1 MAPPKTKRRSR
12 KARAARRAA
21 AAPPPGGTP
30 ASGAELAPARSAAP
44 GEPAAPAGSGSRGQP
59 KVAPRVSPKAKS
71 TAGTRRQLR
80 EERERQAA
88 RDAALADRR
97 LGTYGERPSSI
108 FDPVPVSELAILL
121 GLIAVV
127 IGLINQ
133 GGPALT
139 VGAIVCGLGV
149 LEFTAR
155 EHFSG
160 YRSHATLLAAFPA
173 VLVEVLLALFVGV
186 PTRRILLLAPVVPV
200 FGFSFWLL
208 HRAFQSARHARVAR
222 PPAS

>member
-1 MAPPKTKRRSR
+1 
-12 KARAARRAA
+12 
-21 AAPPPGGTP
+21 
-30 ASGAELAPARSAAP
+30 
-44 GEPAAPAGSGSRGQP
+44 
-59 KVAPRVSPKAKS
+59 
-71 TAGTRRQLR
+71 
-80 EERERQAA
+80 
-88 RDAALADRR
+88 
-97 LGTYGERPSSI
+97 
-108 FDPVPVSELAILL
+108 
-121 GLIAVV
+121 V
-127 IGLINQ
+127 IGLIDQ

-173 VLVEVLLALFVGV
+173 ILLEVLLAKFVGV

-208 HRAFQSARHARVAR
+208 QRAFQSARHARVAK
-222 PPAS
+222 PPAP